1 MEGGLLI
8 VSHTRVVSQTDLHTR
23 PQGTLGSV
31 CLSLEPKRVGGLSTT
46 HRLAVPVIFFYL

>member
-1 MEGGLLI
+1 MCVCVCGSGGGVLLI

-31 CLSLEPKRVGGLSTT
+31 CLSLELKTVGGLSTT
-46 HRLAVPVIFFYL
+46 P